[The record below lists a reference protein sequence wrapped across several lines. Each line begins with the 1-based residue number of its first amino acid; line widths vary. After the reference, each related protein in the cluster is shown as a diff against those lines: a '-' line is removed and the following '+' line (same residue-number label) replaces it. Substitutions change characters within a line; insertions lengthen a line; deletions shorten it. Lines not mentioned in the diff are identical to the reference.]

1 MSNKAETKKLKRKK
15 KEKALRVW
23 REHPFNVKMKLE
35 NNKRNFSGE
44 NANFLARKKKKK
56 YHRV

>member
-15 KEKALRVW
+15 KKKKALRVW

-44 NANFLARKKKKK
+44 NANFLA
-56 YHRV
+56 